1 MNRKFVPLLGI
12 AFVVAVICTGVF
24 YGLFAGKLRTIA
36 ESDSGSPVVLASRN
50 LEPGTVVKDTDL
62 RVTSWSGTPPKGAFT
77 AAPVAVGSTV
87 LLPVAEN
94 EPLTSTRVAA
104 AGSGGAGLAVPSGMR
119 AVSVHVA
126 DSAGVFDLASPGQKV
141 DIQVFVPTADGTGQ
155 LRTILEDA
163 AVLSKS
169 PADGPNKAPI
179 VTVLV
184 TPRQADV
191 LALADTSARLR
202 MTLRNPLDKER
213 PAGGNVNFASLI
225 QAGAVKAEPR
235 TVLIPARASA
245 KPVQAAGV
253 RLARRVHLHVLLIE
267 GGRRI
272 PDGFSHWLSTPPL
285 SDLLQ
290 VAALRTDFNAES
302 EMRGLREKKGV
313 SVVASSSV
321 SAANNREVSV
331 QASDQSTAVRLRFV
345 PAILAGNRFTLRV
358 QPEVVSSGWSRK
370 IDTEVELTDG
380 QSFLVTGL
388 TPAGTES
395 RPLTVLVTSQMEKPV
410 DTASLQ
416 REP

>member
-1 MNRKFVPLLGI
+1 
-12 AFVVAVICTGVF
+12 
-24 YGLFAGKLRTIA
+24 
-36 ESDSGSPVVLASRN
+36 
-50 LEPGTVVKDTDL
+50 
-62 RVTSWSGTPPKGAFT
+62 
-77 AAPVAVGSTV
+77 
-87 LLPVAEN
+87 
-94 EPLTSTRVAA
+94 
-104 AGSGGAGLAVPSGMR
+104 
-119 AVSVHVA
+119 
-126 DSAGVFDLASPGQKV
+126 
-141 DIQVFVPTADGTGQ
+141 
-155 LRTILEDA
+155 
-163 AVLSKS
+163 
-169 PADGPNKAPI
+169 
-179 VTVLV
+179 VLV

-213 PAGGNVNFASLI
+213 PAGGNVTFASLI
-225 QAGAVKAEPR
+225 HPGSVKSEPR
-235 TVLIPARASA
+235 TLLTPARAEVKA
-245 KPVQAAGV
+245 VPAGGG
-253 RLARRVHLHVLLIE
+253 RLARRVQFRVLILE

-272 PDGFSHWLSTPPL
+272 PDGFSHWLAAPPV

-331 QASDQSTAVRLRFV
+331 QATDQSTAVRLRFV
-345 PAILAGNRFTLRV
+345 PAILASNRFTLRV
-358 QPEVVSSGWSRK
+358 QPEVVSSGWTRK

-388 TPAGTES
+388 TPAGSDS